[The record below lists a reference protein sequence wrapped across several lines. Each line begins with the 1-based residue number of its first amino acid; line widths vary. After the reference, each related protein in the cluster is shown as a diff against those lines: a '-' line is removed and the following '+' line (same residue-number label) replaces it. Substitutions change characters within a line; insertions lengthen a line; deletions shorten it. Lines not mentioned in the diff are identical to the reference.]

1 MDKYIFDENNGLWY
15 ERCGDY
21 YLPYLMLPE
30 QKSMGKW
37 GQKYRAYLRK
47 HKREVYSTFQS
58 KVALD
63 EHIAE
68 IDQQAEEMFE
78 RLVEQIA
85 TWQGITERLKV
96 DDQMAWVSA
105 MNHVRSIVEETVL
118 SDFRQ
123 GHKISAKIKTQ
134 ISL

>member
-1 MDKYIFDENNGLWY
+1 MDRYIYNENSGLWY

-21 YLPYLMLPE
+21 YLPCLALPE
-30 QKSMGKW
+30 QENIGRW

-47 HKREVYSTFQS
+47 HRREVYSTFQS
-58 KVALD
+58 KGTLD

-85 TWQGITERLKV
+85 MRQGITEQLKG
-96 DDQMAWVSA
+96 DYQMAWVSA
-105 MNHVRSIVEETVL
+105 MNHVCSIAEEIVL
-118 SDFRQ
+118 SDL
-123 GHKISAKIKTQ
+123 IYC
-134 ISL
+134 

>member
-1 MDKYIFDENNGLWY
+1 MDKYIYDENNGLWY

-21 YLPYLMLPE
+21 YLPCLTLLK
-30 QKSMGKW
+30 QKSVGKW

-58 KVALD
+58 KGTLD
-63 EHIAE
+63 EHVAE

-85 TWQGITERLKV
+85 MRQGVTEQLKA

-105 MNHVRSIVEETVL
+105 MNHVRSIAEETVL
-118 SDFRQ
+118 SDL
-123 GHKISAKIKTQ
+123 IYC
-134 ISL
+134 

>member
-1 MDKYIFDENNGLWY
+1 MDKYIYDDTNGLWY

-21 YLPYLMLPE
+21 YLPCLALPE
-30 QKSMGKW
+30 QESIGRW

-47 HKREVYSTFQS
+47 HKCEVYCTFQS
-58 KVALD
+58 KGTLD

-68 IDQQAEEMFE
+68 IDQQAGEMFE

-85 TWQGITERLKV
+85 MRQGITEQLKA

-105 MNHVRSIVEETVL
+105 MNHVRSIAEETVL
-118 SDFRQ
+118 SDLIY
-123 GHKISAKIKTQ
+123 G
-134 ISL
+134 